1 MYWLGQYKKSQSA
14 SKFNADQVANLMSCL
29 QFLILTAF
37 ESRCEHKAKY
47 LIHLEGN
54 HQKDIEV

>member
-14 SKFNADQVANLMSCL
+14 SKFNADQAANRMSCL

-37 ESRCEHKAKY
+37 ESRCEHKA
-47 LIHLEGN
+47 
-54 HQKDIEV
+54 